1 MGAIKYIIEVSPEGA
16 CTSPFNFQEHIS
28 SVPLCLTS
36 YCKWYYCCLN
46 VWFEVG
52 NEPMILFFFL
62 GERDCSIRSKLLII
76 RCLFVK
82 WAQSYYPLHPFHSSY
97 VIVDYSIQIYHP
109 FLLFLNVQLFKCN
122 IEQPAS
128 GSIHTL
134 SFMNQRKHQLKFF
147 RKSWPYISI
156 NNPISP
162 FISGKIDLTSPNDP
176 DFSFLAPTNPR
187 SLE

>member
-1 MGAIKYIIEVSPEGA
+1 
-16 CTSPFNFQEHIS
+16 
-28 SVPLCLTS
+28 
-36 YCKWYYCCLN
+36 
-46 VWFEVG
+46 
-52 NEPMILFFFL
+52 MILLLFERLIWSWKWTDDSSFFFL

-82 WAQSYYPLHPFHSSY
+82 WAQSYYPRHPFHSSY